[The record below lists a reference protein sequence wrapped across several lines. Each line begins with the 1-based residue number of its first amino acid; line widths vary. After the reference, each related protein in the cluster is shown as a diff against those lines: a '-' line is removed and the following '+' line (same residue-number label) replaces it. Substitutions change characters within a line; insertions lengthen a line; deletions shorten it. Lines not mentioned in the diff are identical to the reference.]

1 MGSKLYVGNLSYN
14 TSSSELE
21 QLFAS
26 VPEGAVVTYCNT
38 GQLASTG
45 WFVLSEV
52 LGRQDVSMYDGSMS
66 QWTQDESRPVEV
78 G

>member
-1 MGSKLYVGNLSYN
+1 
-14 TSSSELE
+14 
-21 QLFAS
+21 

-38 GQLASTG
+38 GQLAATG

-52 LGRQDVSMYDGSMS
+52 LGRKDVTMYDGSMS
-66 QWTQDESRPVEV
+66 QWTQDETRPVEA